1 MVDKPLGKL
10 DHIAIAVRSAE
21 QARGFFEDA
30 LGARFLFESARPQ
43 DGFRV
48 LNFDLGGTIIEL
60 IEPIGDDSFVA
71 RFLEKRGEGVHHL
84 TFAVAD
90 PQSAVAD
97 LRARGVRVVEERQW
111 SEDSREA
118 FISPR
123 SAHGVLIQIGSGYPT
138 LSRDPKWQ
146 S

>member
-1 MVDKPLGKL
+1 MADKPLGKL
-10 DHIAIAVRSAE
+10 DHIAIAVRSADE
-21 QARGFFEDA
+21 ARGFFETA
-30 LGARFLFESARPQ
+30 LGARFLFESSRPE

-48 LNFDLGGTIIEL
+48 LNFELADTIIEL
-60 IEPIGDDSFVA
+60 IEPLGEDSFVA

-90 PQSAVAD
+90 PQSTIAD
-97 LRARGVRVVEERQW
+97 LRTQGVRVVEERRW
-111 SEDSREA
+111 SEDSHEA

-138 LSRDPKWQ
+138 LSRDPKWRG
-146 S
+146 